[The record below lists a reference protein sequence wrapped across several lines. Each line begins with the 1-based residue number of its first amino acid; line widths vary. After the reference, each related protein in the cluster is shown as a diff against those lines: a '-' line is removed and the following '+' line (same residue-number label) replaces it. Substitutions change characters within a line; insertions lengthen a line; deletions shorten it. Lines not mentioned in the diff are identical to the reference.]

1 MLEKGTMTDYT
12 LPLTLVF
19 SLTFFLIQRS
29 EAKARGC
36 VTRVMVLMVGGAVL
50 WFSYVRDVF
59 GQVIWAIIVAGFLNL
74 LFWLVIGRYNPPKSS
89 DEIRVLKMDD
99 E

>member
-1 MLEKGTMTDYT
+1 MQDYS

-19 SLTFFLIQRS
+19 GLTFFLIQRS
-29 EAKARGC
+29 EIKMRGC
-36 VTRVMVLMVGGAVL
+36 VTRFLLLVIGGAVA
-50 WFSYVRDVF
+50 WFSYTRDAL
-59 GQVIWAIIVAGFLNL
+59 GQAISAFIVAGFINL
-74 LFWLVIGRYNPPKSS
+74 VFWALIGRYNPPKSS

>member
-1 MLEKGTMTDYT
+1 MQDNS

-36 VTRVMVLMVGGAVL
+36 VTRFLFLVVGGAVA
-50 WFSYVRDVF
+50 WFSYTRDAL
-59 GQVIWAIIVAGFLNL
+59 GQVIPALMVAGIVNL
-74 LFWLVIGRYNPPKSS
+74 IFWALIGRYNPPKSS

>member
-1 MLEKGTMTDYT
+1 VAVKPIMQDYS

-19 SLTFFLIQRS
+19 GLTFFLIQRS

-36 VTRVMVLMVGGAVL
+36 VTRFLFLVIGGAVL
-50 WFSYVRDVF
+50 WFSNTRGIL
-59 GQVIWAIIVAGFLNL
+59 GQAATAFIVAGLINL
-74 LFWLVIGRYNPPKSS
+74 IFWALIGRYNPPKSS